1 MSAKFAPTAAP
12 TNALLMW
19 TDTRYIY
26 VELPTAAGLPP
37 CILSFPFREQGLSRA
52 LDLLRTKATD
62 TAGLPQL
69 SYPKAAAYKSPTATL
84 AESILRRRGIIK

>member
-12 TNALLMW
+12 VNALLMW

-26 VELPTAAGLPP
+26 VELPTADGCPP
-37 CILSFPFREQGLSRA
+37 CILSYPFREQGLSRA

-62 TAGLPQL
+62 LAGPPQITI
-69 SYPKAAAYKSPTATL
+69 PKAAAYKSPTSTL
-84 AESILRRRGIIK
+84 AEALLRRRGLIK